1 MSSNSIT
8 ITAQLREIT
17 GTNKVR
23 NLRKNE
29 MVPAVIYG
37 NEAEVQKVNIPLNE
51 LLKASQN
58 DLFYTQIL
66 LIAIDGKEEKVVLK
80 ELQREP
86 QKGKLLHADFMR
98 VSRKTILKVTVPIN
112 FINEENCLGVK
123 TEGGV
128 VIKTVREI
136 EVSCSA
142 ENIPESI
149 EIDIENLNLNESLRL
164 SDIVLPEGAEI
175 PGLTEETDQLVV
187 SVNPPKAVIEDDP
200 MDDVDD
206 ESESEGETSEATSDS
221 SEQSDES
228 SDVSEE
234 S

>member
-128 VIKTVREI
+128 VIKTAREI

-221 SEQSDES
+221 SKQSDES
-228 SDVSEE
+228 SEVSEE

>member
-1 MSSNSIT
+1 MSSNSII

-123 TEGGV
+123 TEGGMI
-128 VIKTVREI
+128 IKTAREI

-149 EIDIENLNLNESLRL
+149 DIDIENLNLNESLRL

-228 SDVSEE
+228 SEVSEE

>member
-98 VSRKTILKVTVPIN
+98 VSKKTILKVTVPIN

-128 VIKTVREI
+128 IIKTAREI

-149 EIDIENLNLNESLRL
+149 DIDIENLNLNQSLRL
-164 SDIVLPEGAEI
+164 SDIVLPDGTEI

-200 MDDVDD
+200 MDDVEV

-221 SEQSDES
+221 SDQSDES
-228 SDVSEE
+228 SEISEE

>member
-37 NEAEVQKVNIPLNE
+37 NDAEVQKVNIPLNE

-80 ELQREP
+80 ELQKEP

-128 VIKTVREI
+128 VIKTAREI

-206 ESESEGETSEATSDS
+206 ESESESETSEATSDS

-228 SDVSEE
+228 SEVSEE

>member
-128 VIKTVREI
+128 VIKTAREI

-164 SDIVLPEGAEI
+164 SDIVLPDGAEI

-206 ESESEGETSEATSDS
+206 ESESESETSEATSDS

-228 SDVSEE
+228 SEVSEE

>member
-17 GTNKVR
+17 GTTKVR
-23 NLRKNE
+23 NLRKND

-128 VIKTVREI
+128 VIKTAREI

-206 ESESEGETSEATSDS
+206 ESESESETSEATSDS
-221 SEQSDES
+221 PEQSDES

>member
-37 NEAEVQKVNIPLNE
+37 NEAEVQKVNVPLNE

-128 VIKTVREI
+128 VIKTAREI

-206 ESESEGETSEATSDS
+206 ESESESETSEATSDS

>member
-1 MSSNSIT
+1 MSSNSII

-37 NEAEVQKVNIPLNE
+37 NEAEVQKINIPLNE

-128 VIKTVREI
+128 IIKTAREI

-149 EIDIENLNLNESLRL
+149 DIDIENLNLNESLRL

-228 SDVSEE
+228 SEVSEE

>member
-128 VIKTVREI
+128 VIKNAREI

-149 EIDIENLNLNESLRL
+149 DIDIENLNLNESLRL
-164 SDIVLPEGAEI
+164 SDVVLPEGAEV

-228 SDVSEE
+228 SEVSEE

>member
-66 LIAIDGKEEKVVLK
+66 LIAIDGKEERVVLK

-128 VIKTVREI
+128 VIKTAREI

-149 EIDIENLNLNESLRL
+149 DIDIENLNLNESLRL
-164 SDIVLPEGAEI
+164 SDVVLPEGAEV

-228 SDVSEE
+228 SEVSEE

>member
-66 LIAIDGKEEKVVLK
+66 LIAIDGKEERVVLK

-98 VSRKTILKVTVPIN
+98 VSRKTILKV
-112 FINEENCLGVK
+112 L
-123 TEGGV
+123 
-128 VIKTVREI
+128 
-136 EVSCSA
+136 
-142 ENIPESI
+142 
-149 EIDIENLNLNESLRL
+149 SL
-164 SDIVLPEGAEI
+164 IHI
-175 PGLTEETDQLVV
+175 
-187 SVNPPKAVIEDDP
+187 
-200 MDDVDD
+200 
-206 ESESEGETSEATSDS
+206 
-221 SEQSDES
+221 
-228 SDVSEE
+228 
-234 S
+234 

>member
-29 MVPAVIYG
+29 IVPAVIYG

-128 VIKTVREI
+128 VIKTAREI

-206 ESESEGETSEATSDS
+206 ESESESETSEATSDS

-228 SDVSEE
+228 SEVSEE

>member
-149 EIDIENLNLNESLRL
+149 DIDIENLNLNESLRL
-164 SDIVLPEGAEI
+164 SDVVLPEGAEF

-187 SVNPPKAVIEDDP
+187 SVNPPKAVIEDDT

>member
-128 VIKTVREI
+128 VIKTAREI

-206 ESESEGETSEATSDS
+206 ESESESETSEATSDS

-228 SDVSEE
+228 SVVSEE

>member
-66 LIAIDGKEEKVVLK
+66 MIAIDGKDEKVVLK

-128 VIKTVREI
+128 VIKTAREI

-149 EIDIENLNLNESLRL
+149 DIDIENLNLNESLRL

-228 SDVSEE
+228 SEVSEE

>member
-123 TEGGV
+123 TEGGMI
-128 VIKTVREI
+128 IKTAREI

-149 EIDIENLNLNESLRL
+149 DIDIENLNLNESLRL
-164 SDIVLPEGAEI
+164 SDVVLPEGAEV

-228 SDVSEE
+228 SEVSEE

>member
-8 ITAQLREIT
+8 ITAQLREII

-128 VIKTVREI
+128 VIKTAREI

-206 ESESEGETSEATSDS
+206 ESESESETSEATSDS

>member
-1 MSSNSIT
+1 MSDEIILN
-8 ITAQLREIT
+8 ADLRVRT
-17 GTNKVR
+17 GTNKTR
-23 NLRKNE
+23 EIRRE
-29 MVPAVIYG
+29 GSMVPAIIYG
-37 NEAEVQKVNIPLNE
+37 NEEETKNIKVKLNE
-51 LLKASQN
+51 LTKASEN
-58 DLFYTQIL
+58 ELFYTQVLKIIL
-66 LIAIDGKEEKVVLK
+66 EGQEEKVVLK

-128 VIKTVREI
+128 IIKTAREI

-149 EIDIENLNLNESLRL
+149 DIDIENLNLNESLRL

-187 SVNPPKAVIEDDP
+187 SVNPPKAT
-200 MDDVDD
+200 
-206 ESESEGETSEATSDS
+206 G
-221 SEQSDES
+221 
-228 SDVSEE
+228 
-234 S
+234 

>member
-128 VIKTVREI
+128 VIKNAREI

-149 EIDIENLNLNESLRL
+149 DIDIENLNLNESLRL

-228 SDVSEE
+228 SEVSEE

>member
-1 MSSNSIT
+1 MSSNSII

-128 VIKTVREI
+128 IIKTAREI

-149 EIDIENLNLNESLRL
+149 DIDIENLNLNESLRL

>member
-1 MSSNSIT
+1 MSSNSII

-128 VIKTVREI
+128 IIKTAREI

-149 EIDIENLNLNESLRL
+149 DIDIENLNLNESLRL
-164 SDIVLPEGAEI
+164 SNIVLPEGAEI

-206 ESESEGETSEATSDS
+206 EYESEGETSEATSDS

-228 SDVSEE
+228 SEVSEE

>member
-128 VIKTVREI
+128 VIKTAREI

-164 SDIVLPEGAEI
+164 SDIVLPEGAES

-206 ESESEGETSEATSDS
+206 ESESESETSEATSDS

>member
-1 MSSNSIT
+1 MSSNSII

-66 LIAIDGKEEKVVLK
+66 LIAIDGKEERVVLK

-128 VIKTVREI
+128 VIKTAREI

-206 ESESEGETSEATSDS
+206 ESESESETSEATSDS

>member
-128 VIKTVREI
+128 VIKTAREI

-206 ESESEGETSEATSDS
+206 ESESESETSEATSDS

>member
-1 MSSNSIT
+1 MSSNSII

-66 LIAIDGKEEKVVLK
+66 LIAIDGKEERVVLK

-128 VIKTVREI
+128 VIKTAREI

-200 MDDVDD
+200 IDDVDD
-206 ESESEGETSEATSDS
+206 ESESESETSEATSDS

>member
-1 MSSNSIT
+1 MSSNSII

-128 VIKTVREI
+128 VIKTAREI

-228 SDVSEE
+228 SEVSEE

>member
-128 VIKTVREI
+128 VIKTAREI

-228 SDVSEE
+228 SEVSEE

>member
-1 MSSNSIT
+1 MSSNSII

-128 VIKTVREI
+128 IIKTAREI

-149 EIDIENLNLNESLRL
+149 DIDIENLNLNESLRL
-164 SDIVLPEGAEI
+164 SNIVLPEGAEI

-206 ESESEGETSEATSDS
+206 EYDYESD
-221 SEQSDES
+221 
-228 SDVSEE
+228 DVDHADRN
-234 S
+234 

>member
-37 NEAEVQKVNIPLNE
+37 NEADVQKVNIPLNE

-58 DLFYTQIL
+58 NLFYTQIL

-112 FINEENCLGVK
+112 FINEETCLGVK

-128 VIKTVREI
+128 VIKTAREI

-206 ESESEGETSEATSDS
+206 ESESESETSEATSDS

>member
-128 VIKTVREI
+128 VIKTAREI

-187 SVNPPKAVIEDDP
+187 SVNPPKAVIEDDT

-206 ESESEGETSEATSDS
+206 ESESESATSEATSDS
-221 SEQSDES
+221 PEQSDES

>member
-128 VIKTVREI
+128 VIKTAREI

-206 ESESEGETSEATSDS
+206 ESESESETSEATSDS
-221 SEQSDES
+221 PEQSDES

>member
-1 MSSNSIT
+1 MSSNSII

-128 VIKTVREI
+128 IIKTAREI

-164 SDIVLPEGAEI
+164 SDILLPEGAEI

-206 ESESEGETSEATSDS
+206 ESESEGETSEAPSDS
-221 SEQSDES
+221 SEQSD
-228 SDVSEE
+228 
-234 S
+234 

>member
-128 VIKTVREI
+128 VIKTAREI

-149 EIDIENLNLNESLRL
+149 DIDIENLNLNESLRL
-164 SDIVLPEGAEI
+164 SDVVLPEGAEI

-228 SDVSEE
+228 SEVSEE

>member
-1 MSSNSIT
+1 MSSNSII

-123 TEGGV
+123 TEGGMI
-128 VIKTVREI
+128 IKTAREI

>member
-29 MVPAVIYG
+29 IVPAVIYG

-128 VIKTVREI
+128 VIKTAREI

-206 ESESEGETSEATSDS
+206 ESESESETSEATSDS
-221 SEQSDES
+221 PEQSDES

>member
-1 MSSNSIT
+1 MSSNSII

-17 GTNKVR
+17 GTNKDR

-29 MVPAVIYG
+29 NVPAVIYG

-128 VIKTVREI
+128 VIKTAREI

-228 SDVSEE
+228 SEVSEE

>member
-1 MSSNSIT
+1 MSSNSII

-128 VIKTVREI
+128 VIKTAREI

-206 ESESEGETSEATSDS
+206 ESESESETSEATSDS

-228 SDVSEE
+228 SEVSEE